1 MKSKISKIGIAFAM
15 IAITFT
21 TKCTNKDEAD
31 TTSEI
36 VIPNIVK
43 TDSQLRDEAYR
54 ADPIYGEIK
63 NLEDYWLAFKTIG
76 ETQYGY
82 DFGDQEVKIFTDLT
96 IANSDSDR
104 DDAAGIAYGS
114 CKEGVINIA
123 INADYWAEYSF
134 NRKLILMWHELGHD
148 VLNAAHIEGERAIM
162 NTPLPDEYD
171 LNIFKKEEADLFNG
185 TDLVFFDCDDPYFN

>member
-1 MKSKISKIGIAFAM
+1 MKSKISKIGIAYAM

-21 TKCTNKDEAD
+21 TKCANEDEAD

-185 TDLVFFDCDDPYFN
+185 NDLVFFDCDDPYFN

>member
-21 TKCTNKDEAD
+21 TKCANEDEAD

>member
-1 MKSKISKIGIAFAM
+1 MKSRVSKIWIPFAI
-15 IAITFT
+15 IAITYT
-21 TKCTNKDEAD
+21 TKCANEDEAD

-185 TDLVFFDCDDPYFN
+185 NDLVFFDCDDPYFN

>member
-1 MKSKISKIGIAFAM
+1 MKISKKGVVLFI
-15 IAITFT
+15 IAIIFII
-21 TKCTNKDEAD
+21 KCASEDEPD
-31 TTSEI
+31 TISEI
-36 VIPNIVK
+36 VVPNIVK

-63 NLEDYWLAFKTIG
+63 TLEDYWIAFKTIG
-76 ETQYGY
+76 ENQYGY
-82 DFGDQEVKIFTDLT
+82 SFEDQEVKIFTDLT
-96 IANSDSDR
+96 IANSDSNR

-114 CKEGVINIA
+114 CEEGVINIA

-148 VLNAAHIEGERAIM
+148 VMNAAHIEGERAIM

-171 LNIFKKEEADLFNG
+171 LDIFKKEEADLFNG
-185 TDLVFFDCDDPYFN
+185 KDLEFFDCDDPYFN

>member
-1 MKSKISKIGIAFAM
+1 MKSRVSKIWIPFAI
-15 IAITFT
+15 IAITYT
-21 TKCTNKDEAD
+21 TKCANEDEAD

>member
-1 MKSKISKIGIAFAM
+1 MKISKKGVVLFI
-15 IAITFT
+15 IAIIFII
-21 TKCTNKDEAD
+21 KCASEDEPD
-31 TTSEI
+31 TISEI
-36 VIPNIVK
+36 VVPNIVK

-63 NLEDYWLAFKTIG
+63 TLEDYWIAFKTIG
-76 ETQYGY
+76 ENQYGY
-82 DFGDQEVKIFTDLT
+82 SFGDQEVKIFTDLT
-96 IANSDSDR
+96 IANSDSNR

-114 CKEGVINIA
+114 CEEGVINIA

-171 LNIFKKEEADLFNG
+171 LDIFKKEEADLFNG
-185 TDLVFFDCDDPYFN
+185 KDLEFFDCDDPYFN